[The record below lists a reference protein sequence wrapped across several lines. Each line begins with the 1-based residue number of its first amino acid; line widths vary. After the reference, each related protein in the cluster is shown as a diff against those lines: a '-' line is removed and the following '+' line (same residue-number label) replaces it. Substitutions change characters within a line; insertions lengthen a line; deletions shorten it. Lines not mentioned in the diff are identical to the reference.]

1 MLKIKVKCNFFRK
14 DREGRQG
21 EQCGA
26 FNTFLFASEL
36 FVIWGI
42 WDIEHS
48 QITYGSVTK
57 PVECSLSYKPE
68 QATQQALLSSI

>member
-1 MLKIKVKCNFFRK
+1 MLR
-14 DREGRQG
+14 
-21 EQCGA
+21 GA
-26 FNTFLFASEL
+26 FNTPLFASEL
-36 FVIWGI
+36 LVIWGI

-57 PVECSLSYKPE
+57 PVECPVRYKPE